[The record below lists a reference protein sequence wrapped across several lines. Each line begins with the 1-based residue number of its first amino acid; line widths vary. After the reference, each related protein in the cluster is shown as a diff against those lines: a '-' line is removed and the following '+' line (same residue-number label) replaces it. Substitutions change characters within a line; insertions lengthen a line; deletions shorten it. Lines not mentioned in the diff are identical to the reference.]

1 MKIQITIESRED
13 GGLRVYSD
21 DLPGL
26 ILSGAQSEKVIE
38 DISPALLVILKYF
51 SEHPKQAPWEGAPL

>member
-1 MKIQITIESRED
+1 MGWRDVVVARKSTFCLMLEFRED

-26 ILSGAQSEKVIE
+26 VLSGENPRAVLA
-38 DISPALLVILKYF
+38 DIGRRSK
-51 SEHPKQAPWEGAPL
+51 SCST